1 MTAQAQTDQNAPATG
16 TQFSLMVL
24 VVIWGVNFPIIKVA
38 LEQVPPLGFNAL
50 RFPMASLSIGA
61 LLLLAGKMGLPDRKD
76 ALRVIA
82 LGILGNVGYQYF
94 FIMGVAGTTA
104 GNASV
109 ILATV
114 PAWTAI
120 LSTAVG
126 HEKLPGK
133 VWLGV
138 AGAMVGML
146 LVVTG
151 GQGLAFSFATLRG
164 DLLMVGAALTWTVYT
179 VGAKTMI
186 GRYGAMRVT
195 AWTLWVGTL
204 GIVPMGL
211 PSLRTVDLGD
221 LTFGAWIAVIYA
233 GVFAISIA
241 YALWNRGVN
250 RIGNSRTAI
259 YQNAVPVVA
268 IVTAWITLGE
278 RPGPLQST
286 GALLILSSVS
296 LARRPKERSAPDR

>member
-1 MTAQAQTDQNAPATG
+1 MDFT
-16 TQFSLMVL
+16 LILL
-24 VVIWGVNFPIIKVA
+24 VVIWGINFPIIKVA
-38 LEQVPPLGFNAL
+38 LEQIPPLGFNAL
-50 RFPMASLSIGA
+50 RFPMASLSIG
-61 LLLLAGKMGLPDRKD
+61 LLLVATRRLGLPERRDVMK
-76 ALRVIA
+76 VIG

-126 HEKLPGK
+126 HERLPSV
-133 VWLGV
+133 VWMGV
-138 AGAMVGML
+138 GGAMVGIF
-146 LVVTG
+146 LVVSG
-151 GQGLAFSFATLRG
+151 GQGLSFSFLTLRG
-164 DLLMVGAALTWTVYT
+164 DLLMVGAALTWTLYT
-179 VGAKTMI
+179 VGAKTLI
-186 GRYGAMRVT
+186 GRYGPMRVT
-195 AWTLWVGTL
+195 AWTLWVGTI
-204 GIVPMGL
+204 GIIPMGI
-211 PSLRTVDLGD
+211 PSLRSINLGD
-221 LTFGAWIAVIYA
+221 ITPGAWLAVVYA

-241 YALWNRGVN
+241 YALWNRGVS

-268 IVTAWITLGE
+268 IVTAWVTLGE
-278 RPGPLQST
+278 RPGPLQIT

-296 LARRPKERSAPDR
+296 LSRIRRKPVGAPVSSSDSG

>member
-1 MTAQAQTDQNAPATG
+1 
-16 TQFSLMVL
+16 MVL

-38 LEQVPPLGFNAL
+38 LEQIPPLGFNAL
-50 RFPMASLSIGA
+50 RFPMASVSIGI
-61 LLLLAGKMGLPDRKD
+61 LLLLGGRMGLPDRRD

-114 PAWTAI
+114 PAWTAM

-126 HEKLPGK
+126 HERLPRI
-133 VWLGV
+133 VWVGV
-138 AGAMVGML
+138 AGAIVGML

-151 GQGLAFSFATLRG
+151 GQGLAFSFTTLRG
-164 DLLMVGAALTWTVYT
+164 DMLMVGAALTWTAYT

-186 GRYGAMRVT
+186 GRYGPMRVT

-211 PSLRTVDLGD
+211 PSLRTIDLAG
-221 LTFGAWIAVIYA
+221 LTPGAWIAVAYA

-241 YALWNRGVN
+241 YALWNRGVS

-278 RPGPLQST
+278 RPGPLQIA

-296 LARRPKERSAPDR
+296 LARTRRTGPAEGRRLTSTGSSEPT